1 MQHYHWHP
9 MRELAEAQRQFS
21 TFFDNI
27 RPQEPR
33 VHNGHATW
41 SPAVDVSETAEA
53 YAFTA
58 ELPGMK
64 PEAVVIEVK
73 DNTLT
78 IKGERKEANL
88 KEDHRY
94 LHRERPHGRF
104 ARVFRLSKPVNAD
117 GVTAAYKD
125 GVLSVTVPFRAEAKP
140 RKFVVPGYAG
150 PLSRRCLLRLDGL

>member
-9 MRELAEAQRQFS
+9 MRELAEAQRQMS
-21 TFFDNI
+21 AFFDNI

-33 VHNGHATW
+33 VHNGYATW

-53 YAFTA
+53 YVFTA

-78 IKGERKEANL
+78 IKGERPSPSL
-88 KEDHRY
+88 KEGERFH
-94 LHRERPHGRF
+94 HRERPSGRF
-104 ARVFRLSKPVNAD
+104 ARVFRLPKPVAANEVEATYRD
-117 GVTAAYKD
+117 GI
-125 GVLSVTVPFRAEAKP
+125 LSVTVPLRVEAK
-140 RKFVVPGYAG
+140 
-150 PLSRRCLLRLDGL
+150 SRRILVQG

>member
-1 MQHYHWHP
+1 

-21 TFFDNI
+21 AFFDNI

-33 VHNGHATW
+33 VHNGHASW

-53 YAFTA
+53 YVFTA

-78 IKGERKEANL
+78 VKGERPGISL
-88 KEDHRY
+88 KEGERFH
-94 LHRERPHGRF
+94 HRERPSGRF
-104 ARVFRLSKPVNAD
+104 ARVFRLLKPVAAD
-117 GVTAAYKD
+117 GVAATYRD
-125 GVLSVTVPFRAEAKP
+125 GILSVTVPLRVEAKS
-140 RKFVVPGYAG
+140 RKIPVQG
-150 PLSRRCLLRLDGL
+150 

>member
-9 MRELAEAQRQFS
+9 TRELAEAQRQFS

-78 IKGERKEANL
+78 IKGERPSISL
-88 KEDHRY
+88 KEGERFH
-94 LHRERPHGRF
+94 HRERPSGRF
-104 ARVFRLSKPVNAD
+104 ARVFRLPKPVAAD
-117 GVTAAYKD
+117 GVEATYRD
-125 GVLSVTVPFRAEAKP
+125 GILSVTVPLRVEAK
-140 RKFVVPGYAG
+140 
-150 PLSRRCLLRLDGL
+150 SRRILVQG

>member
-1 MQHYHWHP
+1 

-21 TFFDNI
+21 AFFDNI

-53 YAFTA
+53 YMFTA

-78 IKGERKEANL
+78 IKGERPSISL
-88 KEDHRY
+88 KEGERFH
-94 LHRERPHGRF
+94 HRERPSGRF
-104 ARVFRLSKPVNAD
+104 ARVFRLPKPVAAD
-117 GVTAAYKD
+117 GIAATYRD
-125 GVLSVTVPFRAEAKP
+125 GILSVTVPLRVEAK
-140 RKFVVPGYAG
+140 
-150 PLSRRCLLRLDGL
+150 SRRIPVQG

>member
-1 MQHYHWHP
+1 

-78 IKGERKEANL
+78 IKGERPGISL
-88 KEDHRY
+88 KEGERFH
-94 LHRERPHGRF
+94 HRERPSGRF
-104 ARVFRLSKPVNAD
+104 ARVFHLPKPVAAD
-117 GVTAAYKD
+117 GVAAMYRD
-125 GVLSVTVPFRAEAKP
+125 GILTVTVPLRVEAK
-140 RKFVVPGYAG
+140 
-150 PLSRRCLLRLDGL
+150 SRRIPVQG

>member
-53 YAFTA
+53 YVFTA

-78 IKGERKEANL
+78 VKGERPGISL
-88 KEDHRY
+88 KEGERFH
-94 LHRERPHGRF
+94 HRERPSGRF
-104 ARVFRLSKPVNAD
+104 ARVFRLPKPVAAD
-117 GVTAAYKD
+117 GVAAMYQD
-125 GVLSVTVPFRAEAKP
+125 GILSVTVPLRVEAK
-140 RKFVVPGYAG
+140 
-150 PLSRRCLLRLDGL
+150 SRRIPIQG

>member
-9 MRELAEAQRQFS
+9 MRELAEAQRQMS
-21 TFFDNI
+21 AFFDNI

-33 VHNGHATW
+33 VDNGNATW

-53 YAFTA
+53 YVFTA

-78 IKGERKEANL
+78 IKGERPSVSL
-88 KEDHRY
+88 KEGERFH
-94 LHRERPHGRF
+94 HRERPSGRF
-104 ARVFRLSKPVNAD
+104 ARVFRLPKPVAAD
-117 GVTAAYKD
+117 GVEATYRD
-125 GVLSVTVPFRAEAKP
+125 GILSVTVPLRVEAKSH
-140 RKFVVPGYAG
+140 RILVQG
-150 PLSRRCLLRLDGL
+150 

>member
-78 IKGERKEANL
+78 VKGERPGISL
-88 KEDHRY
+88 KEGERFH
-94 LHRERPHGRF
+94 HRERPSGRF
-104 ARVFRLSKPVNAD
+104 ARVFRLLKPVAAD
-117 GVTAAYKD
+117 GVAATYRD
-125 GVLSVTVPFRAEAKP
+125 GILSVTVPLRVEAKS
-140 RKFVVPGYAG
+140 RKIPVQG
-150 PLSRRCLLRLDGL
+150 